1 MQWLNFLIVAGAVY
15 VLALAGYRLWLA
27 LRTLS
32 AEVTGLNAKLSGF
45 GPDEVVIEPASPV
58 YAEDLP
64 RLLSERR
71 AMEKR
76 KAREREERK
85 RRLVARISSINI
97 DRR

>member
-1 MQWLNFLIVAGAVY
+1 MDWINFLLIAGAIY

-27 LRTLS
+27 IKALFAQLT
-32 AEVTGLNAKLSGF
+32 EVRGKISGF
-45 GPDEVVIEPASPV
+45 APDETELKPASPV
-58 YAEDLP
+58 YADDLP
-64 RLLSERR
+64 RLLRERR

>member
-1 MQWLNFLIVAGAVY
+1 MQWINFLLIAGALY
-15 VLALAGYRLWLA
+15 LLALAGYRLWLA
-27 LRTLS
+27 LKALGS
-32 AEVTGLNAKLSGF
+32 QVSEITGKISGF
-45 GPDEVVIEPASPV
+45 GPEEFDLKPASPV
-58 YAEDLP
+58 FAEDLP
-64 RLLSERR
+64 RLLTERR

>member
-1 MQWLNFLIVAGAVY
+1 MEWVQVLLIAGAIY
-15 VLALAGYRLWLA
+15 LLALAGYRLWLA
-27 LRTLS
+27 TKTLRS
-32 AEVTGLNAKLSGF
+32 EVSELNGKLSTF
-45 GPDEVVIEPASPV
+45 GPDDIELKAATPV
-58 YAEDLP
+58 FAEDLP

-76 KAREREERK
+76 KAQEREERK

>member
-1 MQWLNFLIVAGAVY
+1 MQWINFLLIAGALY
-15 VLALAGYRLWLA
+15 ILTLAGYRLWLA
-27 LRTLS
+27 FKALGS
-32 AEVTGLNAKLSGF
+32 QVNEITGKLSGF
-45 GPDEVVIEPASPV
+45 GPDEFELKPASPV
-58 YAEDLP
+58 FAEDLP
-64 RLLSERR
+64 RLLTERR

>member
-1 MQWLNFLIVAGAVY
+1 MDWFIFLLIAGAFY
-15 VLALAGYRLWLA
+15 LLALAGYRLWLA
-27 LRTLS
+27 AKGLFTQLTEVKS
-32 AEVTGLNAKLSGF
+32 KISSFAPNEIEVT
-45 GPDEVVIEPASPV
+45 PASPV
-58 YAEDLP
+58 FAEDLP
-64 RLLSERR
+64 RLLRERC

>member
-1 MQWLNFLIVAGAVY
+1 MPWLSFLLIAGALY
-15 VLALAGYRLWLA
+15 ILALAGYRLWLA
-27 LRTLS
+27 LKTLGS
-32 AEVTGLNAKLSGF
+32 QVNEITGKLSGF
-45 GPDEVVIEPASPV
+45 GPDEFELKPASPV
-58 YAEDLP
+58 FAEDLP
-64 RLLSERR
+64 RLLTERR

>member
-1 MQWLNFLIVAGAVY
+1 MEWIILLLILSAVY
-15 VLALAGYRLWLA
+15 LLALAGYRLLLA
-27 LRTLS
+27 SKDLKLQLG
-32 AEVTGLNAKLSGF
+32 EVLAKLAAFS
-45 GPDEVVIEPASPV
+45 PAEPEITAAQPV
-58 YAEDLP
+58 FAEDLP
-64 RLLSERR
+64 RLLRQRR

>member
-1 MQWLNFLIVAGAVY
+1 M
-15 VLALAGYRLWLA
+15 ALAGYRLWLA
-27 LRTLS
+27 LKALDS
-32 AEVTGLNAKLSGF
+32 QVSEITGKISGF
-45 GPDEVVIEPASPV
+45 GPDEFDLKPASPV
-58 YAEDLP
+58 FAEDLP
-64 RLLSERR
+64 RLLTERR

>member
-1 MQWLNFLIVAGAVY
+1 MDWLNFLLIAGAFY
-15 VLALAGYRLWLA
+15 LLALAGYQLWLA
-27 LRTLS
+27 AKGLFTQLT
-32 AEVTGLNAKLSGF
+32 EVKGKISGF
-45 GPDEVVIEPASPV
+45 APDETRLKPATPV
-58 YAEDLP
+58 YADDLP
-64 RLLSERR
+64 RLLRERR

>member
-1 MQWLNFLIVAGAVY
+1 MQWINFLLIAGALY
-15 VLALAGYRLWLA
+15 ILALAGYRLWLA
-27 LRTLS
+27 LKALGS
-32 AEVTGLNAKLSGF
+32 HVSEITGKISGF
-45 GPDEVVIEPASPV
+45 GPEEFELKPASPV
-58 YAEDLP
+58 FAEDLP
-64 RLLSERR
+64 RLLTERR